1 MTKLNIHNRLRT
13 TTSVLAFAI
22 LAAAAGSVS
31 AQASGQTARASRA
44 PVAVSAPAGDLSTA
58 LAQYSRA
65 SGLQVIADPA
75 LLRGR
80 RTQGVAGTLTPRQ
93 AMDRLLRGTGLNW
106 RLNGDAVVIM
116 RGAQT
121 RTAAPAAPTARPVE
135 DASRPFAEL
144 EEVVVTGS
152 FSSSLT
158 QALDV
163 KRRAD
168 NVVDVITAEDIG
180 EFPSQNIAEALQR
193 VPGVSIVRDRGEGL
207 FVRVRGLGANF
218 QITTLN
224 GRSAAVNENV
234 RDSGQSGRQFRF
246 DTLPSELVA
255 GVDVI
260 KSPMA
265 SLDEGAIGGVVNVR
279 TFRPLDLKTSR
290 LAMSGDVNYSEN
302 ADELDPRLSTLGS
315 WVNEDRTF
323 GALLAA
329 VYDRRS
335 LRQDRITGVTW
346 NTYAAGLDTDGDG
359 VRDTGSIIYPQALRP
374 TLETEDRERYGL
386 NAALQWRPT
395 ATTDVNLD
403 VTYTDLTVDYDELTY
418 SADFNIANAV
428 PGTARVEN
436 GALVGG
442 VFSGGTSQIGR
453 EVSHLHHDNLSVGL
467 NLRQE
472 LGDWVVSG
480 DLAYARAA
488 SDTPKPITRSRVLG
502 PVGRIEFD
510 LVKSGDGVPSINFL
524 DADLTRTSTLPG
536 RRLEYRVND
545 TLDEET
551 AFQLDLQR
559 PVSLGPIASIA
570 FGAKYRERARDY
582 NRRDFN
588 ITRGIAGVT
597 LTPDFFVPFTYT
609 DFLSKVGADLP
620 RAWAVPNPTRFLQQI
635 TQADLDAPL
644 SRSDLRNSYQIDET
658 ILAGYGMADV
668 EATLFGSPL
677 RGNIGVRVAQTDQ
690 TSSGHADNG
699 RQALPVS
706 FDKTYTDVLPSLNL
720 VWEATGD
727 LQFRVAAAK
736 VITRPSLSDLAPRL
750 TLNSSGTVL
759 TAVGGNPELKPFEA
773 WQYDAV
779 AEWYFSPSSALIGG
793 VFYKDITTFSTRR
806 RSNIDIDGVIYEL
819 TAPVNGGTASIAG
832 MELAYQQLFP
842 FLPAPFDG
850 LGVTANVTLVSSDA
864 TYYDGTREFTDELEN
879 VAKESANLTGFY
891 EKGPFAARLSYSWR
905 GDVLQQVG
913 TNGLES
919 ANDRAFGSLDGSMT
933 YKLTDQLTVSLEA
946 INLTDEPQEQFVAD
960 DRFVGYTDYGRTVS
974 VGVSARF

>member
-1 MTKLNIHNRLRT
+1 MSKFNTLNRLKA
-13 TTSVLAFAI
+13 TTSVMAFA
-22 LAAAAGSVS
+22 LMTAAAGSVA
-31 AQASGQTARASRA
+31 AQTPVASRA
-44 PVAVSAPAGDLSTA
+44 PVAVSAPAGDLSAA

-75 LLRGR
+75 LLRGQ
-80 RTQGVAGTLTPRQ
+80 RTQGVAGNVTPSQ
-93 AMDRLLRGTGLNW
+93 AMDRLLRGTGLTW
-106 RLNGDAVVIM
+106 RLNGDAVVIT
-116 RGAQT
+116 RGAQP
-121 RTAAPAAPTARPVE
+121 RRAAPTTSRPAQ
-135 DASRPFAEL
+135 DAGRPFAEL
-144 EEVVVTGS
+144 DEVVVTGS

-260 KSPMA
+260 KSPIA

-302 ADELDPRLSTLGS
+302 AEELDPRLSTLGS
-315 WVNEDRTF
+315 WVNEDRTL

-346 NTYAAGLDTDGDG
+346 STYAAGVDTDGDG
-359 VRDTGSIIYPQALRP
+359 VRDSGSIIYPQAVRP
-374 TLETEDRERYGL
+374 TLETEERERYGF

-403 VTYTDLTVDYDELTY
+403 VTFTDLTVNYDELTY
-418 SADFNIANAV
+418 SADASIANAV

-436 GALVGG
+436 GALVAG
-442 VFSGGTSQIGR
+442 VFTGGSSQIGR
-453 EVSHLHHDNLSVGL
+453 EVSELHHDNLSVGL
-467 NLRQE
+467 NIRQDV
-472 LGDWVVSG
+472 GDWLLSG

-488 SDTPKPITRSRVLG
+488 SDTPSPITRSRVLG
-502 PVGRIEFD
+502 PVGRIAIE
-510 LVKSGDGVPSINFL
+510 LPRSGDGVPSISYL
-524 DADLTRTSTLPG
+524 DADLASISTLPG

-551 AFQLDLQR
+551 AFQLDLAR
-559 PVSLGPIASIA
+559 PVSFGAISKVT

-588 ITRGIAGVT
+588 ITRGISGVF
-597 LTPDFFVPFTYT
+597 LTSDFYAPFTYT
-609 DFLSKVGADLP
+609 DFLSKVSADLP
-620 RAWAVPNPTRFLQQI
+620 RVWAVPNPSRFLQQL

-644 SRSDLRNSYQIDET
+644 SRSDLRNSYQIDES

-668 EATLFGSPL
+668 ETTLFGLPL
-677 RGNIGVRVAQTDQ
+677 RGNFGVRVAQTEQ

-699 RQALPVS
+699 RAALPVS

-720 VWEATGD
+720 VWEPRED
-727 LQFRVAAAK
+727 VQLRLAAAK

-759 TAVGGNPELKPFEA
+759 TAVGGNPELQPFEA

-806 RSNIDIDGVIYEL
+806 RSNIDIDGVTYEL

-832 MELAYQQLFP
+832 VELAYQQLFT

-850 LGVTANVTLVSSDA
+850 LGMTANLTLTTTEA
-864 TYYDGTREFTDELEN
+864 TYYDGTREFQDDLEN
-879 VAKESANLTGFY
+879 VAKESVNLTGFY

-905 GDVLQQVG
+905 GDVLQEVG
-913 TNGLES
+913 TNGVES
-919 ANDRAFGSLDGSMT
+919 ANDKAFGSLDGSLT

-946 INLTDEPQEQFVAD
+946 INLTDQAQEQFVAD
-960 DRFVGYTDYGRTVS
+960 DRFVGYTDYGRTIS
-974 VGVSARF
+974 VGLSARF